1 MVKHIPNTITLGN
14 VLCGC
19 FGLLYAFEDDFL
31 AVGVCI
37 LLALVFDFSD
47 GFVARLLKATSPI
60 GKDLDSLADMVTFG
74 VLPGMVMYRFMLFS
88 LCDPNVCTGLI
99 SQSYFPFL
107 AFLIPAF
114 SALRLAKF
122 NNDTRQS
129 DQFIGLPTPANA
141 AFVISL
147 PIIVGLHPEFAEIVS
162 HPKVL
167 GVITILSAYLLVAEL
182 PLLALKFKNFGV
194 KGNEMRYLLILISVV
209 LVVVFQV
216 VAIPIIIVVYIV
228 LSVIANF
235 F

>member
-1 MVKHIPNTITLGN
+1 M
-14 VLCGC
+14 
-19 FGLLYAFEDDFL
+19 
-31 AVGVCI
+31 
-37 LLALVFDFSD
+37 
-47 GFVARLLKATSPI
+47 
-60 GKDLDSLADMVTFG
+60 
-74 VLPGMVMYRFMLFS
+74 
-88 LCDPNVCTGLI
+88 
-99 SQSYFPFL
+99 
-107 AFLIPAF
+107 FLIPAF